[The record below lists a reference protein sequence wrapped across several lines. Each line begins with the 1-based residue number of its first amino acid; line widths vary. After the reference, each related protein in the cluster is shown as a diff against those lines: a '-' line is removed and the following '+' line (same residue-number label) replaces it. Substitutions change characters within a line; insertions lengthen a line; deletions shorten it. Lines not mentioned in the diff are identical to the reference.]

1 MKKSG
6 ISRSTVYFEA
16 KPLKLLEKY
25 PKLKK
30 WSLNLN
36 LFKNYFKS
44 IEEVCQEKKK
54 FSKNFVIWTLN
65 KGC

>member
-16 KPLKLLEKY
+16 KPLKLLQKY

-44 IEEVCQEKKK
+44 IEEVCKEKKK
-54 FSKNFVIWTLN
+54 V
-65 KGC
+65 